1 MLKRTPFY
9 EVHQHAGAKLIDFG
23 GFEMPVQYAGI
34 LKEHQAVRERA
45 GIFDVSHMGEI
56 MVTGPKAL
64 NLVQHVTVNDAS
76 KLVPGKIQYS
86 AMCYTDGG
94 IVDDLLV
101 YKISDEQYLLVVNA
115 SNKDKDLTWIVEQN
129 AKIGAQL
136 EDISDQT
143 CLLAVQG
150 PKSVQILQKLTTVNL
165 SEISYYNFKI
175 GDFAGYSDVILSAT
189 GYTGEKGFEIYFD
202 GTKANPADIW
212 NKIMEAGLSEGIE
225 PAGLGARDTLR
236 LEMGFALYGNDIS
249 ADTTP
254 LEAGLGWI
262 TKLEK
267 GDFCG
272 RDVLIQQKTDGVSKR
287 LVGFITDDKRAIP
300 RSHYSLLN
308 ASGEKIGEV
317 TSGGQSP
324 NLGIGIGMAYVEVAY
339 SKPETALFVEIRGK
353 QFPVVVTK
361 PPFIKK

>member
-1 MLKRTPFY
+1 
-9 EVHQHAGAKLIDFG
+9 
-23 GFEMPVQYAGI
+23 MPVQYAGI
-34 LKEHQAVRERA
+34 LKEHLAVRERA
-45 GIFDVSHMGEI
+45 GMFDVSHMGEI

-64 NLVQHVTVNDAS
+64 DLVQQVTVNDAS

-115 SNKDKDLTWIVEQN
+115 SNKDQDFRWINSQN
-129 AKIGAQL
+129 KFIGAQI

-150 PKSVQILQKLTTVNL
+150 PKSVDILQKLTTINL
-165 SEISYYNFKI
+165 SEISYYSFKI
-175 GDFAGYSDVILSAT
+175 GNFAGYNDIILSAT

-202 GTKANPADIW
+202 ATKTNPTMIW
-212 NKIMEAGLSEGIE
+212 NKIMEAGSSEGIE

-249 ADTTP
+249 AETTP

-262 TKLEK
+262 TKLDK

-272 RDVLIQQKTDGVSKR
+272 RDVLVQQKEQGVGKR
-287 LVGFITDDKRAIP
+287 LIGFMTDDKRAIP

-339 SKPETALFVEIRGK
+339 GKPETALFVEIRGK